1 MGGRDLQAFLQEVVV
16 AQIMVQTFKDGT
28 LLMWEV
34 QLLYLIPS
42 ITVILSDK
50 LWKDTTQLI
59 KSRTYQPAK

>member
-1 MGGRDLQAFLQEVVV
+1 MGGRDLQEFLQEVVV